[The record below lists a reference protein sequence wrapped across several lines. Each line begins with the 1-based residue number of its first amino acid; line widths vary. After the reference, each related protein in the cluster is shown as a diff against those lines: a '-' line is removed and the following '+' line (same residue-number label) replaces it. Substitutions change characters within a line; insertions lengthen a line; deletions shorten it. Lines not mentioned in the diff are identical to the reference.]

1 MPMGPFIISAFTAF
15 VAFCKYTERDTR
27 ASLNVAVTDSL
38 PLNQQHCLLHPRRFR
53 IIAALSTS
61 ALSRVTKNNYKRNK
75 FAFFL
80 QEMLLATHLR
90 IHVHNIYCIQRHNEF
105 KLLRYFSF
113 HRKETR

>member
-38 PLNQQHCLLHPRRFR
+38 PLNQHSLLHPRRFR
-53 IIAALSTS
+53 IAALSTS

-75 FAFFL
+75 FALF
-80 QEMLLATHLR
+80 
-90 IHVHNIYCIQRHNEF
+90 
-105 KLLRYFSF
+105 
-113 HRKETR
+113 TRCFW